1 MEDTT
6 KQRNERKAKWLAEN
20 GGLCAVC
27 HTGPFCPACKSP
39 YWSRERIHKAIAQ
52 ESAEHKWATKKQIR
66 RIVADHEKEA
76 EAIA

>member
-1 MEDTT
+1 MNMNIHKCTRCTHEWAGRGAIDNP
-6 KQRNERKAKWLAEN
+6 K
-20 GGLCAVC
+20 
-27 HTGPFCPACKSP
+27 FCPACKSP